1 MFALH
6 EQYIVDEKGK
16 KQAIVLPYQEWE
28 KIIDILE
35 EYEDICAYD
44 KAKSKTSDAIPFKD
58 ALEQQESIIADKEF
72 YELPILK

>member
-35 EYEDICAYD
+35 EYEDIRAYD
-44 KAKSKTSDAIPFKD
+44 KAKSKTSNAIPFQD
-58 ALEQQESIIADKEF
+58 ALKQ
-72 YELPILK
+72 LKDLD